1 MEILNNNKIELSCD
15 DYKMEFT
22 LGISDIYGHYI
33 DEIKLSKEEIKELFE
48 SLEKLGLSTT
58 HP

>member
-1 MEILNNNKIELSCD
+1 MIMEILNNNKIELSCD

-48 SLEKLGLSTT
+48 SLEKLGL
-58 HP
+58 